1 MNDVQDQN
9 YTIAK
14 FVGEPKVYGDK
25 TRFAFTL
32 NETGETVHSLFTKF
46 PEGIKPGSQ
55 IWGHLEEQDKDGKV
69 YSNFFFGKNNPNKK
83 GGMSEADR
91 TSIALAVRQ
100 SSDALTAVRK
110 LRGDLILAG
119 VLKETTSD
127 GNEMPDF
134 APKKEVDPEL
144 SSLEQSAEAA
154 MR

>member
-25 TRFAFTL
+25 TRFAFTC

-55 IWGHLEEQDKDGKV
+55 IWGHLEEQEKDGKV
-69 YSNFFFGKNNPNKK
+69 YSNFFFGKNNPNRKSA
-83 GGMSEADR
+83 GLSDADKASIVQAVR
-91 TSIALAVRQ
+91 TANAALAEV
-100 SSDALTAVRK
+100 K
-110 LRGDLILAG
+110 MLRGDLIALG
-119 VLKETTSD
+119 ILKETTSD
-127 GNEMPDF
+127 GNEMPNF
-134 APKKEVDPEL
+134 DPEL